1 MCRVTRGHLRVT
13 VGHPT
18 PLAQTDMYF
27 VTFESCNPTIGSHW
41 LTHTMKIIVS
51 LLLADTVCTHS
62 HALLLLVQLSKLV
75 TTAHE
80 QCAMTR
86 GACLKHKFC
95 QFERGVKR
103 SRVPAGLNLL
113 FIYYWLTP
121 SLFLLLLAKLQRLVT
136 TAHKQ
141 IRMEVGAG

>member
-1 MCRVTRGHLRVT
+1 
-13 VGHPT
+13 
-18 PLAQTDMYF
+18 MYF

-62 HALLLLVQLSKLV
+62 HSLLLLVQLKKLV

-86 GACLKHKFC
+86 GAGWEHNFC
-95 QFERGVKR
+95 HFERGVCCVVETTSDTDSYIQFSSHHSCLQGGCLTLR
-103 SRVPAGLNLL
+103 ITMHTFSDSSQPG
-113 FIYYWLTP
+113 YWLSSPAQPSTP
-121 SLFLLLLAKLQRLVT
+121 CVVMLV
-136 TAHKQ
+136 
-141 IRMEVGAG
+141 ISVVC